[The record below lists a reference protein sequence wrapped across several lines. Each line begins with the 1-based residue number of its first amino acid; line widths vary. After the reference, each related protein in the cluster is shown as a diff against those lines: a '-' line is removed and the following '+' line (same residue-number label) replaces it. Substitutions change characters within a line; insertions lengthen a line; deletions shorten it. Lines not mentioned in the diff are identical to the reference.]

1 MRSRWGE
8 VLREPTGWTN
18 SSCET
23 TSHSVLVNSTS
34 SNLETDIRNHGFSV
48 YVVPIVVEVSRNIS
62 NVAVRGC
69 I

>member
-1 MRSRWGE
+1 MKFSANRRDG
-8 VLREPTGWTN
+8 PTV
-18 SSCET
+18 
-23 TSHSVLVNSTS
+23 HAKRQVIPVLVNSTS